1 MKANII
7 YIESH
12 AKSREAAQNCLQ
24 SCEKFGIIDAELVG
38 GITPSS
44 LNYIADLYPIKPL
57 LNSRAYA
64 YETEQQPM

>member
-57 LNSRAYA
+57 LKSRAYA
-64 YETEQQPM
+64 

>member
-24 SCEKFGIIDAELVG
+24 SCEKFGIIDAELVS
-38 GITPSS
+38 GITPAS
-44 LNYIADLYPIKPL
+44 LGDIEE
-57 LNSRAYA
+57 R
-64 YETEQQPM
+64 